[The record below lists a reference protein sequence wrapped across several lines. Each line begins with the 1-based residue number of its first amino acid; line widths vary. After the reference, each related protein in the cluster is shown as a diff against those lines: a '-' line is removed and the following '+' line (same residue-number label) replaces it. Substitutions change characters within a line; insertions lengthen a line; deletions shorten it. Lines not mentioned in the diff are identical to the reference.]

1 MNRKGA
7 PLVENI
13 QIFCGRNSMKF
24 FVELIR
30 DFSVGI
36 ETKEKSVGR
45 NSHEKISRAGRWPHN
60 SVELKKKGIESKQKK
75 RIFFSE
81 GRGFVCL
88 HKRKELREK

>member
-24 FVELIR
+24 VVELIR

-36 ETKEKSVGR
+36 ETKEKIVGR
-45 NSHEKISRAGRWPHN
+45 NSHEEISRAGRWPHN
-60 SVELKKKGIESKQKK
+60 SIELKKN
-75 RIFFSE
+75 
-81 GRGFVCL
+81 
-88 HKRKELREK
+88 

>member
-36 ETKEKSVGR
+36 ETKEKASEEIPTKKSAERDVGR
-45 NSHEKISRAGRWPHN
+45 TIPLN
-60 SVELKKKGIESKQKK
+60 
-75 RIFFSE
+75 
-81 GRGFVCL
+81 
-88 HKRKELREK
+88 